1 MKLFLVRHGQTV
13 ANRDQFY
20 SGQSDIPLT
29 EQGRQEAEAIRP
41 ILAPFTFD
49 RVYCSD
55 LSRAMNTQRLAL
67 PDAVAE
73 TTPLL
78 REFDVGSLTG
88 KGFAEV
94 RAMQDNTFRSRLD
107 FTGFGGENID
117 MVCDRVRAF
126 LSQLEADPCEN
137 VIAFAHNGVLGCALR
152 TVLNA
157 DIDSTAAFSRNCAI
171 HVFEYDGTKWR
182 LLAWNYMGKL

>member
-29 EQGRQEAEAIRP
+29 EQGRQQAEAIRP
-41 ILAPFTFD
+41 ILAPFSFD
-49 RVYCSD
+49 RVYSSD
-55 LSRAMNTQRLAL
+55 LSRAMDTQHLAL
-67 PDAVAE
+67 PGAVVK

-88 KGFAEV
+88 KSFAEV
-94 RAMQDNTFRSRLD
+94 RAMQEDSFRARRD
-107 FTGFGGENID
+107 FTGFGGENVE
-117 MVCDRVRAF
+117 MVCNRVRTF
-126 LSQLEADPCEN
+126 LSLLESDPSEN
-137 VIAFAHNGVLGCALR
+137 AIAFAHNGILGCMLR
-152 TVLNA
+152 IVLNA
-157 DIDSTAAFSRNCAI
+157 DIDNTAAFSRNCAI
-171 HVFEYDGTKWR
+171 HVFEYDGSKWR

>member
-1 MKLFLVRHGQTV
+1 MRLFLVRHGQTI

-29 EQGRQEAEAIRP
+29 EQGRQQAEAIRP

-49 RVYCSD
+49 RVYSSD
-55 LSRAMNTQRLAL
+55 LCRAMDTQQLAL
-67 PDAVAE
+67 PGSVAE
-73 TTPLL
+73 TLPLL

-88 KGFAEV
+88 KSFAEV
-94 RAMQDNTFRSRLD
+94 RAMQDDSFRLRRD
-107 FTGFGGENID
+107 FTGFGGENVE

-126 LSQLEADPCEN
+126 LSQLESDPCEN
-137 VIAFAHNGVLGCALR
+137 VIAFAHNGILGCTLR
-152 TVLNA
+152 VVLNA

-171 HVFEYDGTKWR
+171 HVFEFDGTKWR